1 MAVIVGADPTNGWIL
16 DFSADAEQAVNAS
29 TAIAS
34 VPKILR
40 MPEAYLTA
48 PTINS
53 QGVTLGTD
61 ETIFHESM
69 HADNR
74 SDLDQIRWELV
85 QERARGKV
93 KDALIAE
100 LTEMLDAATTP

>member
-1 MAVIVGADPTNGWIL
+1 M
-16 DFSADAEQAVNAS
+16 NA
-29 TAIAS
+29 
-34 VPKILR
+34 
-40 MPEAYLTA
+40 
-48 PTINS
+48 
-53 QGVTLGTD
+53 D

-74 SDLDQIRWELV
+74 GDIDRFRWELV
-85 QERARGKV
+85 QERARSKV